1 MPETTELK
9 FKLVLDQLALLK
21 QQSDPG
27 LSDDE
32 LAENEEIDQF
42 RRIVLETL
50 DCERSYLTAS

>member
-1 MPETTELK
+1 MHETTELK
-9 FKLVLDQLALLK
+9 FKLVFDQLALLK